1 MEMADYSAI
10 KKELE
15 VRLRELTNRAEII
28 EDDLR
33 HPLEA
38 DSAEQAID
46 LADDE
51 ALEGIDTVIREEIV
65 QIKAA
70 LSHIQNGTYGICSI
84 CGERISDG
92 RLEALPMA
100 LRCIK
105 CA

>member
-1 MEMADYSAI
+1 MTDYSAI
-10 KKELE
+10 AKDLQA
-15 VRLRELTNRAEII
+15 RLRELTSRAEAI

-51 ALEGIDTVIREEIV
+51 ALEGVDHVIRDEIV

-70 LSHIQNGTYGICSI
+70 LAHIENGTYGICSV
-84 CGERISDG
+84 CGDRIG
-92 RLEALPMA
+92 AARLKALPMA